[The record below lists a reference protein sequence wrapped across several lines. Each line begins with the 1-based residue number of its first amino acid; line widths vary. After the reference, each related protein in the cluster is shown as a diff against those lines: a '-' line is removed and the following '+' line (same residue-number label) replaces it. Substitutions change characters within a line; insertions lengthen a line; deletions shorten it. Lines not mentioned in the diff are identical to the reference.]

1 MIQDLIYKNYINKD
15 ELSND
20 SVKML
25 TRNEVSKKS
34 LIDNNIKINIFKILR
49 LLNQP
54 ANSQIVRSAI
64 KMEN

>member
-1 MIQDLIYKNYINKD
+1 MIQDLIFKNYINKD

-34 LIDNNIKINIFKILR
+34 LIDNNIKINILKILR
-49 LLNQP
+49 LLN
-54 ANSQIVRSAI
+54 
-64 KMEN
+64 